1 MAGELAIDKMR
12 VRLNVP
18 VELACKVFKT
28 FKASI
33 DESNNTA
40 FVRALEEG
48 CRDCILTQRDY
59 AKIGK
64 IIETNRHKRIKKR
77 QLERLARKER
87 EKQTAS
93 SAAVKK
99 GRS

>member
-12 VRLNVP
+12 IRLNVP
-18 VELACKVFKT
+18 VELARKVFKT

-48 CRDCILTQRDY
+48 CRNCILTKDDY

-64 IIETNRHKRIKKR
+64 IIEKNRKKRLKKR
-77 QLERLARKER
+77 QLEKLARIER
-87 EKQTAS
+87 KKQTAS
-93 SAAVKK
+93 SAAGKK
-99 GRS
+99 ESR